1 MEIVIAIILIFI
13 MVLLDTNS
21 LGKFLAITRPI
32 KENLTD
38 SYKDFSHDLAGI
50 TNKTISTEKIIKKIH
65 SPNLWIYNDETIS
78 SRHWK
83 NFYSRRY
90 KQPTSSLIN
99 LCIKSVIRH
108 SCHNYTI
115 KIFSQNDLNDII
127 PEYMSSIN
135 NCSSEYMKYNLI
147 KYAVLYKYGG
157 VWIPKDTLMFK
168 PLSYL
173 PRLDCNYITT
183 FGNNNVNYMDQGI
196 SDSIIASGKNNIVTG
211 QMLSYLIRNTLTFQ
225 NALVFKQSINK
236 HFNKIL
242 NKSIY
247 HVKYN
252 SSMLEK
258 CSGDH
263 YTVDDMFTTN
273 IVKFQSGNLKETI
286 NINVGEIEDLREFNY
301 LLRMSER
308 QILNSNLFIGLL
320 IKKAFS

>member
-1 MEIVIAIILIFI
+1 METIIAIILIFI

-21 LGKFLAITRPI
+21 LEKFLTITTPI
-32 KENLTD
+32 KKNLKD
-38 SYKDFSHDLAGI
+38 SYKDFSHDLAEI
-50 TNKTISTEKIIKKIH
+50 TTKTVSTEKIIKKIN
-65 SPNLWIYNDETIS
+65 SPNLWIYNDETTS

-108 SCHNYTI
+108 SCHNYKI
-115 KIFSQNDLNDII
+115 NIFSQNDIVNII
-127 PEYMSSIN
+127 PEYVSAIN
-135 NCSSEYMKYNLI
+135 NCTSEYMKYNLI

-168 PLSYL
+168 SLSYR
-173 PRLDCNYITT
+173 PHFDCKYITT
-183 FGNNNVNYMDQGI
+183 FGNNNENYMDRGI
-196 SDSIIASGKNNIVTG
+196 SDSIIAAGKNNIVTG

-225 NALVFKQSINK
+225 NALIFKQSINK
-236 HFNKIL
+236 HFNKL
-242 NKSIY
+242 LSKCIY
-247 HVKYN
+247 HVKHN
-252 SSMLEK
+252 SSILKK

-263 YTVDDMFTTN
+263 YTIDDMFTTN

-286 NINVGEIEDLREFNY
+286 NINVSEIEDLREFNY

-308 QILNSNLFIGLL
+308 QILDSNLFIGLL